1 MKYRDIKLDCEYL
14 LGECYITCAI
24 QVKKWYGW
32 VTIRYVEGEASF
44 VDNKVEKIL
53 QELKYD

>member
-1 MKYRDIKLDCEYL
+1 MKYRAIKLDCEYL

-53 QELKYD
+53 QELK